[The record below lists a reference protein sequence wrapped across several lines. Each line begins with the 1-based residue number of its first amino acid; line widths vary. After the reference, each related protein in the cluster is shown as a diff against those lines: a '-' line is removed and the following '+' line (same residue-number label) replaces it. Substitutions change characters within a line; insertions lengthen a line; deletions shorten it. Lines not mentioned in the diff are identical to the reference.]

1 MGWWTL
7 HWFCFVQC
15 FLGHPVPRALEE
27 EELWAGLSLGDLGL
41 PKGDAEGPPPPL
53 HSKSLG
59 HWLILLVQEFT

>member
-53 HSKSLG
+53 HSKALG
-59 HWLILLVQEFT
+59 HWLILLVQEIS